1 MNSLGFFWYLYL
13 ASSTTKPAAEA
24 AEAAE
29 DASAPADKGD
39 KGKPSPDHRY
49 QLRLNALP
57 SLGVDYSAA
66 IDAAPFGLGD
76 DDL

>member
-24 AEAAE
+24 AE
-29 DASAPADKGD
+29 DVDAPADKGG
-39 KGKPSPDHRY
+39 KGKPSPDRRY
-49 QLRLNALP
+49 QLRLDTLP

-76 DDL
+76 EDL